1 MAEVRVAVQAT
12 ITACLWLFHLTGH
25 HLAPTGSEKIKIL
38 TSRLILPVQEHE
50 RVSLQVEVQ
59 SSFPLT
65 SNYYLYARAGIHGDN
80 LNMDLKIQLNSSEGL
95 ENTLG
100 CYSMTYRP
108 ETFEH
113 TMTVVIEDVSWKHDN
128 GDWEIHTMIFQK
140 NNETF
145 LMEDTYRFSLA
156 VQRKDSEKGRKRRKC
171 QGNKKSTSKKNGRRT
186 SRRMRKRKQQSNAEL
201 QHGKKSV

>member
-1 MAEVRVAVQAT
+1 M
-12 ITACLWLFHLTGH
+12 ISKHLVVVSVIILLRLSGH
-25 HLAPTGSEKIKIL
+25 HLAPTGSAKFKIL

-80 LNMDLKIQLNSSEGL
+80 LNMPMDLKIQLNSSKEL

-100 CYSMTYRP
+100 CYSITYRP
-108 ETFEH
+108 GTFEH

-156 VQRKDSEKGRKRRKC
+156 VQRKDSEKKRKKTC
-171 QGNKKSTSKKNGRRT
+171 QGNVKSTSKTSRKRK
-186 SRRMRKRKQQSNAEL
+186 SRRMRKRKQQFNEEVR
-201 QHGKKSV
+201 HGKKQ